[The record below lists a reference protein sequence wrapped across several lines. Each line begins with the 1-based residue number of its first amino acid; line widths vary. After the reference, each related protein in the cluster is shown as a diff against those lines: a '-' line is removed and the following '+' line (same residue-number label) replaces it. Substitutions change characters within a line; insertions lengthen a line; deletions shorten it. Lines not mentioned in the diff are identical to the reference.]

1 MRRFV
6 SKLAYKLNDFIAY
19 KNALGIKYDTSR
31 VYLLELDQ
39 YNLEHGN
46 YALLTK
52 ELAEGWALW
61 HAENRSP
68 RTGAGFHPSGN
79 LVVICAVSE
88 KVMPMSWM
96 TDFPFNII
104 MRRYIS

>member
-1 MRRFV
+1 MHSGLNMTLAASICWNWISIISNMGTMLYLQRSWLKAGRF
-6 SKLAYKLNDFIAY
+6 
-19 KNALGIKYDTSR
+19 GMP
-31 VYLLELDQ
+31 
-39 YNLEHGN
+39 
-46 YALLTK
+46 
-52 ELAEGWALW
+52 
-61 HAENRSP
+61 ENRSP